1 MGLDATK
8 PVFGVFD
15 KAKIK
20 PVTPATETSKKIE
33 FSLIASL
40 DIELSKKQI
49 TKALISLR
57 GCAGWSASCCSQTPE
72 DRFSRVEAHL
82 CQTVLKIVLS
92 KYFQPKS
99 ANILLP
105 ISFLTYFLDA
115 QRNRLLSIHNICFG

>member
-33 FSLIASL
+33 FLLAASL
-40 DIELSKKQI
+40 DIELSKKRI

-57 GCAGWSASCCSQTPE
+57 GCSGWSASLLFANTPKTG
-72 DRFSRVEAHL
+72 FHASRPIYIWVE
-82 CQTVLKIVLS
+82 
-92 KYFQPKS
+92 
-99 ANILLP
+99 LP
-105 ISFLTYFLDA
+105 CTQDEFLHDA
-115 QRNRLLSIHNICFG
+115 TW